1 MAERKLTKSEQ
12 ALKIRDPEAFA
23 ERMKRKK
30 GRRPLTA
37 KTIRDAGQGK
47 GKAAKT
53 AMEKR
58 ADQAGKKATRQA
70 LLKGATPAKAKQV
83 GKKAAMAVVSGSGIK
98 NAINL
103 GMAAANFT
111 PLGKA
116 VKGVGSLIK
125 VGSKSKTPPTK
136 GGSKSKT
143 TPTKGG
149 SKSKLGPSSYT
160 PPQSKAL
167 TVTPKKTKVPEL
179 SSNQKRAI
187 KATAAVPVVL
197 GANALLKNKPKVA
210 KKPKPVAVKKPKP
223 VAVKKPKPDPS
234 YRDDE
239 GSPIGTVD
247 RKSKPKKLKTLGEA
261 MFGSDQ
267 TPRNQ
272 MVKNPF
278 TGKPMTLEYDF
289 PEDPE
294 DMKKGGSIKKKM
306 KKGKVKLTTEE
317 QAAFEQWKLGKSKNT
332 SMKKGTTYEEMMK
345 ETQENNQMIVD
356 AFNPNKNKG
365 KITISY
371 SNLDEITSIID
382 KYGPISSL

>member
-125 VGSKSKTPPTK
+125 VGSKSKTPP
-136 GGSKSKT
+136 KSTVKKT
-143 TPTKGG
+143 PEKVIKTPPTKGV

-167 TVTPKKTKVPEL
+167 TVIPKKTKVPKL

-223 VAVKKPKPDPS
+223 DPS

-239 GSPIGTVD
+239 GSPIGTVSK
-247 RKSKPKKLKTLGEA
+247 KSTTTY
-261 MFGSDQ
+261 
-267 TPRNQ
+267 TPR
-272 MVKNPF
+272 KKYEGGIDSYETPF
-278 TGKPMTLEYDF
+278 GTIKADSSDDAFNFDVEEKDGGYLKR
-289 PEDPE
+289 
-294 DMKKGGSIKKKM
+294 DMMMKKRKKGGVVKRRM
-306 KKGKVKLTTEE
+306 GGKVRGY
-317 QAAFEQWKLGKSKNT
+317 GKAQR
-332 SMKKGTTYEEMMK
+332 GY
-345 ETQENNQMIVD
+345 
-356 AFNPNKNKG
+356 
-365 KITISY
+365 
-371 SNLDEITSIID
+371 
-382 KYGPISSL
+382 

>member
-12 ALKIRDPEAFA
+12 ALKIRDPKAFA

-70 LLKGATPAKAKQV
+70 LQKGASPAKAKQA
-83 GKKAAMAVVSGSGIK
+83 GKKAARAIVRGSGIK
-98 NAINL
+98 IATNL

-197 GANALLKNKPKVA
+197 GANALLKNKPEAV
-210 KKPKPVAVKKPKP
+210 KKPKPEAVKKPKP

-239 GSPIGTVD
+239 GSPIGTVSK
-247 RKSKPKKLKTLGEA
+247 KSTTTY
-261 MFGSDQ
+261 
-267 TPRNQ
+267 TPR
-272 MVKNPF
+272 KKYEGGIDFYETPF
-278 TGKPMTLEYDF
+278 GTIKADSSDDAFNFDVEEKDGGYLKR
-289 PEDPE
+289 
-294 DMKKGGSIKKKM
+294 DMMMKKRKKGGVVKRRM
-306 KKGKVKLTTEE
+306 GGKVRGY
-317 QAAFEQWKLGKSKNT
+317 GKAQR
-332 SMKKGTTYEEMMK
+332 GY
-345 ETQENNQMIVD
+345 
-356 AFNPNKNKG
+356 
-365 KITISY
+365 
-371 SNLDEITSIID
+371 
-382 KYGPISSL
+382 